1 MSMESKKMNKDV
13 AVVTGAGSGIGR
25 AIAQKLA
32 INAAIVACV
41 DINQEALEET
51 VDLIKHEGGIA
62 FAVKVDVGD
71 STQVKNAMAKIFDRT
86 GKISI
91 LINCAAIISYNHIED
106 CSDEEWDRLMNVN
119 IGGYFYC
126 LREVYPYMVKS
137 GGGRIVQFS
146 SSTALSG
153 TAFAG
158 PAYTASK
165 SAVFG
170 LTKYIAGYWAKDN
183 IRANTIC
190 PGLTETSIVDVDG
203 EVKDKDD
210 HESKIPAGRIANPTD
225 MADVVYFLV
234 SDESRYMTGTTLHVN
249 GGKYM
254 YGI

>member
-1 MSMESKKMNKDV
+1 MSISKNGLEGDV
-13 AVVTGAGSGIGR
+13 AVVTGSASGIGR
-25 AIAQKLA
+25 TVAIKFARYGA
-32 INAAIVACV
+32 TVACI
-41 DINQEALEET
+41 DINEEALNKT
-51 VDLIKHEGGIA
+51 VSAIKKEGGKA
-62 FAVKVDVGD
+62 FSVAIDVGD
-71 STQVKNAMAKIFDRT
+71 SAQVKDAMAKVYERT
-86 GKISI
+86 RRITI
-91 LINCAAIISYNHIED
+91 LINCAAIASFNQIEN
-106 CSDEEWDRLMNVN
+106 CSDEEWDQIMRVN
-119 IGGYFYC
+119 IGGFFYC
-126 LREVYPYMVKS
+126 LREVHPYMVKS
-137 GGGRIVQFS
+137 GGGRIVQFA

-153 TAFAG
+153 TAYTG

-190 PGLTETSIVDVDG
+190 PGLTDTSIAEVDG
-203 EVKDKDD
+203 KLKGKKE
-210 HESKIPAGRIANPTD
+210 HENKIPLGRVADPTD